1 MADPIISVKRCFL
14 PYFMAK
20 LSNTRF
26 LFSLRFSAE
35 GMLLPN
41 NFSFLECHTKL
52 IKKKDE
58 KNRSQRTMY
67 EYVEM
72 FKHTYI
78 YTYIAYSRAV
88 QYMIFWALSI
98 ILW

>member
-41 NFSFLECHTKL
+41 NFSFLECHTKV

-58 KNRSQRTMY
+58 KKKQITTN
-67 EYVEM
+67 YV
-72 FKHTYI
+72 
-78 YTYIAYSRAV
+78 RV
-88 QYMIFWALSI
+88 RRNV
-98 ILW
+98 